1 MKESASIARRFAAI
15 VLDWLMS
22 WAVAALIFQSFL
34 GLGQW
39 ILVIFFLEVLI
50 LTALQGASAG
60 QRILKL
66 RVVTWPDQE
75 FVNPIQILLR
85 TFLICLVIHA
95 VITDMESRGLHD
107 RFAKTVV
114 VVA

>member
-1 MKESASIARRFAAI
+1 MKETASIARRLSAI
-15 VLDWLMS
+15 TLDWLMS

-39 ILVIFFLEVLI
+39 ILLIFFLEVLI

-66 RVVTWPDQE
+66 RVLSWPDQLLVSP
-75 FVNPIQILLR
+75 FKIALR
-85 TFLICLVIHA
+85 TILICLVIPA
-95 VITDMESRGLHD
+95 VVTDTQSRGLHD
-107 RFAKTVV
+107 RFAKTIVV
-114 VVA
+114 KV